1 MIYGEERET
10 IPFSKGLWL
19 TDDLDAVPDGFAANL
34 VNLSPNAMG
43 SLEIRPNYIPVSNFS
58 NPTFTLANLTSF
70 NPLYLVGNLA
80 EFSSRSSYNWS
91 AHDLQAISSTD
102 PTLVVCRYESGSLSV
117 YTLTLDGTYYATI
130 GLAGGFGVP
139 HA

>member
-1 MIYGEERET
+1 MIYGEERKT

-58 NPTFTLANLTSF
+58 NPTFTLANLTNF
-70 NPLYLVGNLA
+70 NPL
-80 EFSSRSSYNWS
+80 
-91 AHDLQAISSTD
+91 
-102 PTLVVCRYESGSLSV
+102 LS
-117 YTLTLDGTYYATI
+117 
-130 GLAGGFGVP
+130 
-139 HA
+139 